1 MRIKEIMNET
11 IAVSSNTTIKEA
23 AKIMKE
29 DNIGSIVILDGD
41 KIAGIVTEKDIISHV
56 DNLKDKVSKIM
67 SNQVITIDE
76 SENIDNAAELMAK
89 NKIKHL
95 PVVNDKEVV
104 GIVTTTDLIKHCDDL
119 NEDFFLD

>member
-1 MRIKEIMNET
+1 MNET